1 MLLVATERREAQ
13 APPALHTSL
22 GFMAF
27 DYDTIEGH
35 DGADL
40 MWQRIGFDSFAR
52 AVHLLQKKIAL
63 ADTARLDTKPPPL
76 RLTAGT
82 WPISGSISR
91 CTCISVL
98 IAGPTSGRRP
108 LTRGIGGI

>member
-40 MWQRIGFDSFAR
+40 LWQRIGFDSFAR
-52 AVHLLQKKIAL
+52 AVYLLQK
-63 ADTARLDTKPPPL
+63 
-76 RLTAGT
+76 
-82 WPISGSISR
+82 
-91 CTCISVL
+91 
-98 IAGPTSGRRP
+98 
-108 LTRGIGGI
+108 